1 MKIKK
6 YLSIILFL
14 FISNLVYSNPVDSTL
29 AKEIA
34 INYYNFLKPG
44 AKDLK
49 VSKVNVKNYK
59 GIITRYTFV
68 FENINSF
75 DNESIFSVK
84 IETQDLQPGIYFC
97 IMETETSREVVKIVK
112 M

>member
-34 INYYNFLKPG
+34 INYFLFLNPSRAELEIKIP
-44 AKDLK
+44 LL
-49 VSKVNVKNYK
+49 N
-59 GIITRYTFV
+59 IIMV
-68 FENINSF
+68 IQV
-75 DNESIFSVK
+75 I
-84 IETQDLQPGIYFC
+84 IL
-97 IMETETSREVVKIVK
+97 
-112 M
+112 

>member
-68 FENINSF
+68 FENINSL

-84 IETQDLQPGIYFC
+84 IETQDLKSGIY
-97 IMETETSREVVKIVK
+97 ILRIISKSKVETLKIIK
-112 M
+112 Q

>member
-1 MKIKK
+1 MRKLLITIFI
-6 YLSIILFL
+6 LLCIIT
-14 FISNLVYSNPVDSTL
+14 IYAKPVDSE
-29 AKEIA
+29 KSKVVA

-68 FENINSF
+68 FENINSL

-84 IETQDLQPGIYFC
+84 IETQDLQPGMYFF
-97 IMETETSREVVKIVK
+97 IMETETSREMIKIVK

>member
-34 INYYNFLKPG
+34 INYFLFLNPSR
-44 AKDLK
+44 AELEI
-49 VSKVNVKNYK
+49 KN
-59 GIITRYTFV
+59 T
-68 FENINSF
+68 
-75 DNESIFSVK
+75 
-84 IETQDLQPGIYFC
+84 
-97 IMETETSREVVKIVK
+97 IVK
-112 M
+112 YYNGYPSYYIVNFKNGGYIIVSGDNSALPILSYSFNNTYYVENEIKYIKN

>member
-1 MKIKK
+1 MKKLLITVFI
-6 YLSIILFL
+6 LLCTTII
-14 FISNLVYSNPVDSTL
+14 YSNPVDSIK
-29 AKEIA
+29 AKIVA

-68 FENINSF
+68 FENINSL

-84 IETQDLQPGIYFC
+84 IETQDLKSGIY
-97 IMETETSREVVKIVK
+97 ILRIISKSKVETLQIIKQ
-112 M
+112 

>member
-1 MKIKK
+1 MRKLLITIFI
-6 YLSIILFL
+6 LLCIIT
-14 FISNLVYSNPVDSTL
+14 IYAKPVDSE
-29 AKEIA
+29 KSKVVA

-68 FENINSF
+68 F
-75 DNESIFSVK
+75 SVK
-84 IETQDLQPGIYFC
+84 IETQDLKSGIY
-97 IMETETSREVVKIVK
+97 ILRIISKSKVETLQIIKQ
-112 M
+112 

>member
-1 MKIKK
+1 MKKLLITIFI
-6 YLSIILFL
+6 LLCIIT
-14 FISNLVYSNPVDSTL
+14 IYAKPVDSE
-29 AKEIA
+29 KSKVVA

-68 FENINSF
+68 F
-75 DNESIFSVK
+75 SVK
-84 IETQDLQPGIYFC
+84 IETQDLKSGIY
-97 IMETETSREVVKIVK
+97 ILRIISKSKVETLQIIKQ
-112 M
+112 

>member
-68 FENINSF
+68 F
-75 DNESIFSVK
+75 SVK
-84 IETQDLQPGIYFC
+84 IETQDLKSGIY
-97 IMETETSREVVKIVK
+97 ILRIISKSKVETLQIIKQ
-112 M
+112 

>member
-1 MKIKK
+1 MKKLLITIFI
-6 YLSIILFL
+6 LLCTTII
-14 FISNLVYSNPVDSTL
+14 YSNPVDSIK
-29 AKEIA
+29 AKIVA

-68 FENINSF
+68 FENINSL

-84 IETQDLQPGIYFC
+84 IETQDLKSGIY
-97 IMETETSREVVKIVK
+97 ILRIISKSKVETLQIIKQ
-112 M
+112 

>member
-1 MKIKK
+1 MKKLLITIFI
-6 YLSIILFL
+6 LLCIIT
-14 FISNLVYSNPVDSTL
+14 IYAKPVDSE
-29 AKEIA
+29 KSKVVA

-68 FENINSF
+68 FENINSL

-84 IETQDLQPGIYFC
+84 IETQDLKSGIY
-97 IMETETSREVVKIVK
+97 ILRIISKSKVETLQIIKQ
-112 M
+112 

>member
-1 MKIKK
+1 MKKLLITIFI
-6 YLSIILFL
+6 LLCTTII
-14 FISNLVYSNPVDSTL
+14 YSNTVDSIK
-29 AKEIA
+29 AKVVA
-34 INYYNFLKPG
+34 LNYYNFLKPG

-68 FENINSF
+68 FENINSL

-84 IETQDLQPGIYFC
+84 IETQDLKSGIY
-97 IMETETSREVVKIVK
+97 ILRIISKSKVETLQIIKQ
-112 M
+112 

>member
-1 MKIKK
+1 MKKLLITVFI
-6 YLSIILFL
+6 LLCTTII
-14 FISNLVYSNPVDSTL
+14 YSNPVDSIK
-29 AKEIA
+29 AKVVA

-68 FENINSF
+68 F
-75 DNESIFSVK
+75 SVK
-84 IETQDLQPGIYFC
+84 IETQDLKSGIY
-97 IMETETSREVVKIVK
+97 ILRIISKSKVETLQIIKQ
-112 M
+112 

>member
-1 MKIKK
+1 MKKLLITIFI
-6 YLSIILFL
+6 LLCTTII
-14 FISNLVYSNPVDSTL
+14 YSNTVDSIK
-29 AKEIA
+29 AKVVA
-34 INYYNFLKPG
+34 LNYYNFLKPG

-68 FENINSF
+68 FENINSL

-84 IETQDLQPGIYFC
+84 IETQDLKSGIYFC
-97 IMETETSREVVKIVK
+97 IMETETSREMIKIVK